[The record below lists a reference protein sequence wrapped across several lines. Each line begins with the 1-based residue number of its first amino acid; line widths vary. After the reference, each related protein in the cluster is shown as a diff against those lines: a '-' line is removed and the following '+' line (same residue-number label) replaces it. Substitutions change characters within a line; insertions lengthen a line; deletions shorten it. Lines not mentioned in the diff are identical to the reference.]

1 MTSDKQTINTTE
13 QCPWDAE
20 HHLVTSYQHLSST
33 LSLQLIETHLS
44 ASMIIS
50 GDYWKENMLMQR
62 LKKTTIS
69 LCSVVGRSSVKIYSI
84 IDEPEKSFK
93 NIFFQLA
100 LCMQRWKIFL
110 SHTTKLKS
118 SLEIENMFPILLTNV
133 FIWFAE
139 SACYACKG
147 EAAVCTELCFTKD
160 WRRKQLG
167 KQIKHLRV
175 QSKMADVNLSGQLK
189 R

>member
-110 SHTTKLKS
+110 SHTTKLKN
-118 SLEIENMFPILLTNV
+118 SLETRKYVPHSTHKCLYLICRICMLCLQRRSCSLHWTLLYKGLKKKATWEANKTS
-133 FIWFAE
+133 E
-139 SACYACKG
+139 SA
-147 EAAVCTELCFTKD
+147 
-160 WRRKQLG
+160 
-167 KQIKHLRV
+167 I
-175 QSKMADVNLSGQLK
+175 
-189 R
+189 